1 MHSLDSARKHRL
13 QGRCCLNA
21 GILSVILF
29 SDRSLERVDVFLK
42 VYKKVRSQLVLGEF
56 CNQWFGLFRAKERA
70 PFNRELTRHE
80 LGKETKWPILCST
93 PRKLGAKGVALLLRR

>member
-29 SDRSLERVDVFLK
+29 SDRSLERVDVLLK
-42 VYKKVRSQLVLGEF
+42 VYKKVRSQLMLGEF
-56 CNQWFGLFRAKERA
+56 CNKWFGLFSES
-70 PFNRELTRHE
+70 TR
-80 LGKETKWPILCST
+80 P
-93 PRKLGAKGVALLLRR
+93 V